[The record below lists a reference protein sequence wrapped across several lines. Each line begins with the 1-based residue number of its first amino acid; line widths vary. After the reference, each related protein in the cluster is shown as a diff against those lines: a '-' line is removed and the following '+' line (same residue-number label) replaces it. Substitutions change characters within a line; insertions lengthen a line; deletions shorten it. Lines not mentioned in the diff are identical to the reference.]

1 LVKVLVFLKHHPVLV
16 KLINK
21 ILFNNLEASMDEDKI
36 NYLTTLSIMT
46 AELTI
51 INTRLINVLFLE
63 EKDRSK
69 YAKEILDLQKEK
81 KILLKT
87 LGEYLKKG

>member
-1 LVKVLVFLKHHPVLV
+1 
-16 KLINK
+16 
-21 ILFNNLEASMDEDKI
+21 MDEDKI

-81 KILLKT
+81 NVLLKT
-87 LGEYLKKG
+87 LGEYLRKG

>member
-1 LVKVLVFLKHHPVLV
+1 MWTW
-16 KLINK
+16 
-21 ILFNNLEASMDEDKI
+21 MDEEI

-81 KILLKT
+81 KILLKI

>member
-1 LVKVLVFLKHHPVLV
+1 MV

-21 ILFNNLEASMDEDKI
+21 ILNKYLGVSMDEEKI
-36 NYLTTLSIMT
+36 DYITTLSIMT

>member
-1 LVKVLVFLKHHPVLV
+1 
-16 KLINK
+16 
-21 ILFNNLEASMDEDKI
+21 MDNKI

-87 LGEYLKKG
+87 LGEYLKK

>member
-1 LVKVLVFLKHHPVLV
+1 
-16 KLINK
+16 
-21 ILFNNLEASMDEDKI
+21 MDEDKI
-36 NYLTTLSIMT
+36 NYLTTLNIMT

>member
-1 LVKVLVFLKHHPVLV
+1 MEK
-16 KLINK
+16 
-21 ILFNNLEASMDEDKI
+21 EI
-36 NYLTTLSIMT
+36 NYLTTLNIMT

-81 KILLKT
+81 KVLLKT

>member
-1 LVKVLVFLKHHPVLV
+1 
-16 KLINK
+16 
-21 ILFNNLEASMDEDKI
+21 MDEQTI
-36 NYLTTLSIMT
+36 NYLTTLNVMT

>member
-1 LVKVLVFLKHHPVLV
+1 
-16 KLINK
+16 
-21 ILFNNLEASMDEDKI
+21 MDEDKI
-36 NYLTTLSIMT
+36 NYLTTLNIMT

-81 KILLKT
+81 NILLKT
-87 LGEYLKKG
+87 LGEYLKK